1 MANIYKNSKLDLT
14 TASAT
19 PLYTVP
25 SNSRAIIKSILV
37 CDDSGSG
44 STITITITDI
54 SSNIFVLFNVKSIS
68 ANTTEQL
75 LSEPLVLEESE
86 ILTVTAADANRLHV
100 VASIFGNQQRGQIMP
115 FVEQEES
122 FKDEIIEGK
131 TVKVYKPR
139 VEITLKNLETGQE
152 YISDAEA
159 LADVQTLIQLLNQST
174 FLEVCM

>member
-14 TASAT
+14 TTSAT
-19 PLYTVP
+19 LLYTVP

-54 SSNIFVLFNVKSIS
+54 SSNIFVLFNVKSIGG
-68 ANTTEQL
+68 NVTEQL

-100 VASIFGNQQRGQIMP
+100 VASIL
-115 FVEQEES
+115 
-122 FKDEIIEGK
+122 EINRED
-131 TVKVYKPR
+131 R
-139 VEITLKNLETGQE
+139 
-152 YISDAEA
+152 
-159 LADVQTLIQLLNQST
+159 
-174 FLEVCM
+174 

>member
-14 TASAT
+14 TTVAT

-44 STITITITDI
+44 STITVTITDT
-54 SSNIFVLFNVKSIS
+54 SSNIFVLFNVKSIGG
-68 ANTTEQL
+68 NVTEQL

-100 VASIFGNQQRGQIMP
+100 VASIL
-115 FVEQEES
+115 
-122 FKDEIIEGK
+122 EINRED
-131 TVKVYKPR
+131 R
-139 VEITLKNLETGQE
+139 
-152 YISDAEA
+152 
-159 LADVQTLIQLLNQST
+159 
-174 FLEVCM
+174 